1 MLNTPKYL
9 NSLALN
15 MFMHIFEILDREPR
29 EESAWSPRLL
39 QAKVYHQQ
47 RRQHQERGGRS
58 WPGNNAIKL
67 LRLNSWLHSL
77 WVNCDACLPCS
88 RGASWF

>member
-9 NSLALN
+9 NSLFLN

-39 QAKVYHQQ
+39 QAKVDRQQ
-47 RRQHQERGGRS
+47 RR
-58 WPGNNAIKL
+58 
-67 LRLNSWLHSL
+67 
-77 WVNCDACLPCS
+77 
-88 RGASWF
+88 